1 MDQIQIM
8 PKTIHNILATGKIKL
23 CRRLDKAPSRNP
35 PQKHKKKILTPHII
49 LEMLRLEQQQ
59 HKSSKWSICEG
70 VMIWASSETQT
81 RYWMTDR
88 H

>member
-1 MDQIQIM
+1 MAQMQRM
-8 PKTIHNILATGKIKL
+8 PKTIQNILATRQIKL
-23 CRRLDKAPSRNP
+23 CRLMYKAPSRNP

-70 VMIWASSETQT
+70 VMIWASSDPMI
-81 RYWMTDR
+81 RNRITDR